1 MIEGFWNNVM
11 LMFLSIFFFII
22 KLSLNK
28 KDKIILFFI
37 MSLSSFFLMTLFYL
51 IGFDF
56 KVITLGRF

>member
-11 LMFLSIFFFII
+11 LMFLSIFLFII

-28 KDKIILFFI
+28 KDKILLFFI